1 MSQDVSQWLA
11 EIQSLKQQLGQ
22 AQRDRDEA
30 NTSAAKWRQ
39 LYTTEAQQRRI
50 DAKLAQQNLNS
61 LKQEIQQLKG
71 LPDSQPGDGRTP
83 SEVQAAVEQLQTAEQ
98 LKQALIEVTIE
109 RDRLIQA
116 LKQEQTNHAQTRQNL
131 TIALGDA
138 IDRLTK
144 EKSERSISAS
154 NPPASPADNAEA
166 KADSETQSNDPS

>member
-22 AQRDRDEA
+22 AQCDRDEA
-30 NTSAAKWRQ
+30 NSSAAKWRQ

-71 LPDSQPGDGRTP
+71 LPDSQPTDGAAP
-83 SEVQAAVEQLQTAEQ
+83 AEVKAAVEKLQTVEQ
-98 LKQALIEVTIE
+98 LKQALIEVTVE
-109 RDRLIQA
+109 RDRLVHV
-116 LKQEQTNHAQTRQNL
+116 LKQEQSNHAQTRQNL

-138 IDRLTK
+138 IVRLTK
-144 EKSERSISAS
+144 EKGDRKPSEKNS
-154 NPPASPADNAEA
+154 PPSPPGDDEA
-166 KADSETQSNDPS
+166 KLEPETRSSELP